1 MGVTHELLKVVHIL
15 MRRVRKMAAQMQGMI
30 IGISLSEKIG
40 RNLRRDICTCGNWD
54 ESQKIKHIA
63 YICIFM
69 LNTIVEPWSFGSS
82 IIHHL
87 EKH

>member
-1 MGVTHELLKVVHIL
+1 
-15 MRRVRKMAAQMQGMI
+15 MAAQMQGLI
-30 IGISLSEKIG
+30 IGVSLSEKIG
-40 RNLRRDICTCGNWD
+40 RNLRRDICTCRNWD

-69 LNTIVEPWSFGSS
+69 LNTIVEPWFFGSS

>member
-1 MGVTHELLKVVHIL
+1 
-15 MRRVRKMAAQMQGMI
+15 MAAQMQGLI
-30 IGISLSEKIG
+30 IGVSLFERNG

-63 YICIFM
+63 YVCTFM
-69 LNTIVEPWSFGSS
+69 LNTIVEIWSFGSS